1 LVCDWAYI
9 RAKVTAYILM
19 LITASGH
26 EIVYLIDFSTVSNIK
41 WITFIFLNITQILLI
56 LCFAL
61 NLIIVVPLIACRSL
75 RSTFVYVYS
84 VVGLIELLILLSFI
98 TSIGTTQVAG
108 AHAHARGSGFS

>member
-1 LVCDWAYI
+1 MCDWAYI

-26 EIVYLIDFSTVSNIK
+26 EIVYLIDFSTVSK